1 VISLSGTD
9 FGSICLGLYRMPHLA
24 EASGIRRN
32 DVDQWIYMH
41 ADLHGLLN
49 YDGSVVAGH
58 GEAWQ

>member
-1 VISLSGTD
+1 
-9 FGSICLGLYRMPHLA
+9 MPHLA